1 MLDGGGEEEGTPG
14 SFRAP
19 FGPKKEDG
27 FGAREGE
34 GETKS
39 LSRKRGF
46 VTLGFRYVLRSS
58 LVWVLPL
65 AQLGGRCLESGN
77 ALVLLQRFAER
88 RSEERKEGNLTAQEN
103 VQRPKRHQNRISY
116 NDRSRNKSG
125 SGSQKKNDKR
135 MTEEI
140 DR

>member
-1 MLDGGGEEEGTPG
+1 MWISGSLWADGEEGEGCGRWGWGGGEEEGTPG

-88 RSEERKEGNLTAQEN
+88 RSEERKKGNLTAQEN
-103 VQRPKRHQNRISY
+103 VQCPKRHQNRFFL
-116 NDRSRNKSG
+116 
-125 SGSQKKNDKR
+125 
-135 MTEEI
+135 
-140 DR
+140 

>member
-1 MLDGGGEEEGTPG
+1 MGGEEEGTPG

-19 FGPKKEDG
+19 FEPKKEDG

-77 ALVLLQRFAER
+77 ALVFLQRFAER
-88 RSEERKEGNLTAQEN
+88 RSEERKKGNLTAQEN
-103 VQRPKRHQNRISY
+103 FQCPKRHQNRIFY
-116 NDRSRNKSG
+116 NRSRNKSG

>member
-1 MLDGGGEEEGTPG
+1 MGGLEEEGTPG

-88 RSEERKEGNLTAQEN
+88 RSEERKKGNLTAQEN
-103 VQRPKRHQNRISY
+103 VQCPKRHQNRISY
-116 NDRSRNKSG
+116 NDRSRNMSG
-125 SGSQKKNDKR
+125 SGSQKKIMIK
-135 MTEEI
+135 E
-140 DR
+140 